1 MLGLG
6 DLKQT
11 KFYQEAFAEGEQ
23 KTKLEAVAK
32 MIRLGL
38 SLEVIAQSLDLPLEV
53 VQKVATQES
62 SRD

>member
-6 DLKQT
+6 NLKQT
-11 KFYQEAFAEGEQ
+11 KFYQEAKLE
-23 KTKLEAVAK
+23 TKLEAVAR

-53 VQKVATQES
+53 VQKVATQGS
-62 SRD
+62 SGD